1 MTTSTTPTDILSLSR
16 FERLRRA
23 FAALAKVV
31 ADPDAPDQVL
41 VFNSHINAGS
51 LPQRISLFYG
61 DVDGQRLF
69 AERRAIDSRTDL
81 DALAALPEGTLG
93 HAYAH
98 FLRARGLTP
107 DVFDGT
113 PAEIADVRAAYVLQ
127 RLRQTHDLWHVVT
140 GYDTDPRGE
149 IALQAF
155 TFGQLR
161 APSSL
166 ILAVVGTIKGFNK
179 ERALASEVL
188 AAYRAGSAAQR
199 LATFLWEDHWTTP
212 LEEVREIL
220 GITALRAAA

>member
-31 ADPDAPDQVL
+31 ADPDQTDQVL
-41 VFNSHINAGS
+41 VFNSHINAGT
-51 LPQRISLFYG
+51 LPQRMSVFYA
-61 DVDGQRLF
+61 DPDGQRLF

-93 HAYAH
+93 HAYAR
-98 FLRARGLTP
+98 FLRDRGLTP

-113 PAEIADVRAAYVLQ
+113 PAEIADPRAAYVLQ

-140 GYDTDPRGE
+140 GYNTDPRGE

-155 TFGQLR
+155 TYGQLR

-166 ILAVVGTIKGFNK
+166 VLAVVGTLKGFNK
-179 ERALASEVL
+179 ERALAGEVL
-188 AAYRAGSAAQR
+188 AAYRAGTAAHPF
-199 LATFLWEDHWTTP
+199 ATFLWEDHWTTS
-212 LEEVREIL
+212 LEDVRAML
-220 GITALRAAA
+220 GVGAMRAAA